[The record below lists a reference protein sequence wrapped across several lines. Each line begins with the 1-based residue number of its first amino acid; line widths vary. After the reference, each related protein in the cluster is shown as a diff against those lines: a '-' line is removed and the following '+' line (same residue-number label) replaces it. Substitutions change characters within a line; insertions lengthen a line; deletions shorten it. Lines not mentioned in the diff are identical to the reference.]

1 MIKSEFCATLI
12 KVCCRLSKVII
23 GAIGFN
29 GIFLWIRIRILHNKP
44 ENSYTEYQIY
54 FTKQIALRT
63 AKTSEQMHMN
73 LKATWSSSE
82 AGSILHFYMPPTPTA
97 TPTVFLQWSHLG
109 PLPLSPRET
118 PMGVSAMEHPCLFH
132 QPRQGERTISETGDV
147 IAYRLWSNI
156 HLIIYEF
163 N

>member
-23 GAIGFN
+23 WAIGFN

-73 LKATWSSSE
+73 LKVTWSSSK
-82 AGSILHFYMPPTPTA
+82 AGSILHFYIPPIPTA
-97 TPTVFLQWSHLG
+97 TPTMFLQWSRLG
-109 PLPLSPRET
+109 PLPLSPGETLWEFLPWSIHAYSTSPGKGRE
-118 PMGVSAMEHPCLFH
+118 PYHKQEVLWHIDSGVIFTL
-132 QPRQGERTISETGDV
+132 
-147 IAYRLWSNI
+147 
-156 HLIIYEF
+156 
-163 N
+163 